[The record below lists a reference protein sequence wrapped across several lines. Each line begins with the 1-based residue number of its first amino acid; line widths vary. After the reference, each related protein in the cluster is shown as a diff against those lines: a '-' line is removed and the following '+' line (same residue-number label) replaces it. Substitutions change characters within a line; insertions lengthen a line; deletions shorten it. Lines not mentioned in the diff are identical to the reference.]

1 MSKKVKCII
10 AGSRSVKSYNT
21 LLQAIEASG
30 WAEDI
35 KEVVCGM
42 AYGVD
47 ELGFQWATE
56 NGIKIKEFP
65 ADWKNIKA
73 EGAVIRENAYG
84 KYNAAAGRVR
94 NEAMAKYADVLIAV
108 IKDNSPGTTHMIEC
122 MQKLGKDV
130 YVWEI

>member
-10 AGSRSVKSYNT
+10 AGTRSFKDYKTVVK
-21 LLQAIEASG
+21 AIEASG

-56 NGIKIKEFP
+56 NEIKIKEFP
-65 ADWKNIKA
+65 ADWKNLKV
-73 EGAVIRENAYG
+73 EGAVIRENSYG
-84 KYNAAAGRVR
+84 KYNASAGRQR
-94 NEAMAKYADVLIAV
+94 NEQMAEYADVLIAV

-122 MQKLGKDV
+122 MKKLDKEV
-130 YVWEI
+130 YVWEV